1 MNIGKRPDRKLS
13 EQRRFMNRE
22 SIKQGWYHPKL
33 RRELPQSIPR
43 FWLASLALLASILS
57 CNFPWLPPETAV
69 TESTATA
76 FQSAQV
82 PTRQGVT
89 GKPTTLQETPTTQG
103 TFVGSPASGRIV
115 FTCSIDGFD
124 QICLM
129 DANGGNVTR
138 LTMEPATDFYASIDP
153 DGMEIVFSSM
163 RDGFFQIYRMNMDG
177 SDQQRLTNGLGSL
190 YAPEV
195 SPDGTKI
202 VFTVESGATQNIWV
216 MEKDG
221 SNPQELTVNQG
232 ENIDPIWS
240 PDGTEIAFA
249 SSRSGDRQVWVMNS
263 DGSNPRQV
271 TDLLNMGGRSSW
283 SHDGQRLA
291 FYAGVV
297 TDHNIFTIR
306 VDGSDV
312 QQLTEGGDN
321 LGPSYSPDGDWIAFT
336 SFRDGNNEIYRM
348 RPDSTEETRLTFDP
362 RADWQPRW
370 GP

>member
-1 MNIGKRPDRKLS
+1 
-13 EQRRFMNRE
+13 
-22 SIKQGWYHPKL
+22 
-33 RRELPQSIPR
+33 
-43 FWLASLALLASILS
+43 
-57 CNFPWLPPETAV
+57 
-69 TESTATA
+69 
-76 FQSAQV
+76 
-82 PTRQGVT
+82 
-89 GKPTTLQETPTTQG
+89 
-103 TFVGSPASGRIV
+103 
-115 FTCSIDGFD
+115 
-124 QICLM
+124 
-129 DANGGNVTR
+129 
-138 LTMEPATDFYASIDP
+138 
-153 DGMEIVFSSM
+153 
-163 RDGFFQIYRMNMDG
+163 MDG

-221 SNPQELTVNQG
+221 SNPQELAVNQG
-232 ENIDPIWS
+232 ENIDPTWS

-263 DGSNPRQV
+263 DGSKPRQV
-271 TDLLNMGGRSSW
+271 TDLPNMGGRSSW

-336 SFRDGNNEIYRM
+336 SFRDGNNEIYRTS
-348 RPDSTEETRLTFDP
+348 PDGTEETRLTFDP